1 MLAPNR
7 IRVLFADKYRLWQEL
22 VHASDREGRV
32 FIATDEREAPGSLVE
47 LEVVVEGEEPL
58 TVRARVESR
67 RPPSLRFSRGLFLRL
82 PTEEVERLRSTLG
95 LLPSQLQAAA
105 GRLSRRYPVRW
116 PVVFRTPALLK
127 PVVTEDLSADGIHV
141 EMPERVRRGHVLELT
156 LHTPQGHE
164 LGLAAT
170 VMWTS
175 ETHNRVGLQFYFE
188 DEDTRR
194 VFRGMLE
201 HAVLAEAAGE
211 DEGPIAVGPVATG
224 HASTVLIA
232 DDDQDTLDLI
242 TAVLESR
249 GYRVVRARSG
259 EEALALVRSERPDL
273 VVLDILT
280 PTLDGLA
287 VCRAMRADAE
297 LAELPVLFL
306 GTLEEEDLRRRA
318 EEAGA
323 SDYLHKPVDGTR
335 LLMLVRS
342 YAKADP

>member
-1 MLAPNR
+1 MTAPTQ
-7 IRVLFADKYRLWQEL
+7 IRVVFADKYRLWQEL

-32 FIATDEREAPGSLVE
+32 FVATDVREAPGSLVE
-47 LEVVVEGEEPL
+47 LEVFVQDEQPL
-58 TVRARVESR
+58 KVRATVESR

-82 PTEEVERLRSTLG
+82 PGEEVERLRSTLG
-95 LLPSQLQAAA
+95 LLPSQLQPAA
-105 GRLSRRYPVRW
+105 GRMSRRYNVRW

-127 PVVTEDLSADGIHV
+127 PVVTEDISADGIHV

-201 HAVLAEAAGE
+201 HAVLSEAAGE
-211 DEGPIAVGPVATG
+211 DEGATG
-224 HASTVLIA
+224 LPPSGGAPAVLIA
-232 DDDQDTLDLI
+232 DDDPSTLDLL

-259 EEALALVRSERPDL
+259 EEALSLVRSERPDL

-280 PTLDGLA
+280 PALDGLS

-297 LAELPVLFL
+297 LAEVPVLFL
-306 GTLEEEDLRRRA
+306 STLEEEDLRRRA

-323 SDYLHKPVDGTR
+323 SDYLHKPIDVTR
-335 LLMLVRS
+335 LLMLTRS
-342 YAKADP
+342 YAKKNAP

>member
-1 MLAPNR
+1 MTAPTQ

-32 FIATDEREAPGSLVE
+32 FIATDQREPPGTLVE
-47 LEVVVEGEEPL
+47 LEVRVSGDEQPL
-58 TVRARVESR
+58 KVRATVESR

-82 PTEEVERLRSTLG
+82 PLEEVERLRSTLG
-95 LLPSQLQAAA
+95 LLPPQLQAAA
-105 GRLSRRYPVRW
+105 GRASRRYPVRW
-116 PVVFRTPALLK
+116 PVVFRTPALLR
-127 PVVTEDLSADGIHV
+127 PVVTEDISATGMHV
-141 EMPERVRRGHVLELT
+141 EMPERVRRGHVLELS

-175 ETHNRVGLQFYFE
+175 ETSRRVGLHFYFE
-188 DEDTRR
+188 DDETRR
-194 VFRGMLE
+194 VFRGVLE
-201 HAVLAEAAGE
+201 HAVLAEAAGGE
-211 DEGPIAVGPVATG
+211 AADSALPSGE
-224 HASTVLIA
+224 ASTVLVA
-232 DDDQDTLDLI
+232 DDDGDTLDLV
-242 TAVLESR
+242 TALLESR

-280 PTLDGLA
+280 PALDGAA

-297 LAELPVLFL
+297 LADLPVVFL
-306 GTLEEEDLRRRA
+306 GGLEEEDLRRRA

-323 SDYLHKPVDGTR
+323 SDYLQKPVDPQR
-335 LLMLVRS
+335 LLMIARS
-342 YAKADP
+342 YTSGGAA